1 MKGACLRGI
10 TGACLR
16 AYAFAALICVTAPS
30 VHAGETA
37 SSEPSPASLYARLG
51 GQPVVKAFVNE
62 TIDKVTAD
70 PRLKRSFKGSN
81 LRRIKRLFAEQ
92 ICQISNGGCVYS
104 GDTMREV
111 HANHHITEAE
121 FYGVVEVLRSSMRD
135 QGVALRE
142 RNELLALLAP
152 MKRDIVEPV
161 TPAPPTV
168 Q

>member
-1 MKGACLRGI
+1 M
-10 TGACLR
+10 TGAGFR
-16 AYAFAALICVTAPS
+16 GYAFAALICLTAPS
-30 VHAGETA
+30 TYAGETA
-37 SSEPSPASLYARLG
+37 ATAPPPDSLYARLG
-51 GQPVVKAFVNE
+51 GRPVVTAFVNE
-62 TIDKVTAD
+62 TIDKVVAD

-92 ICQISNGGCVYS
+92 ICQLANGGCIYS

-121 FYGVVEVLRSSMRD
+121 FFGVVEVLRSSMRD

-161 TPAPPTV
+161 TQPPPTV
-168 Q
+168 R